1 MNSNKSFSLI
11 VNLLLTAICAISLI
25 PLAMTVMISITDS
38 KDLAANGYSLFP
50 SNLSWDA
57 YVYLFRVPKL
67 LIDGYLNS
75 IIITVVGTVLN
86 LLITSMVAYSLSR
99 RDFKY
104 RGFVS
109 GFIFLTMIF
118 NGGLVPLYM
127 LIVKYLEWKNSL
139 AAIIVPGLA
148 LPFNI
153 FLMRVL
159 FQDIPPSL
167 TEAAKIDGSSD
178 WGTFWRIILP
188 LSKPALATLALI
200 SALGYWNEAF
210 APILYI
216 DDTDKYPIQLV
227 LNNIVS
233 AVNFIKS
240 GNTMP
245 GSTQSIDPTSIPSD
259 SIMFA
264 LMVVATLPMLFLF
277 TFLQK
282 YFVKGLTVGAV
293 KG

>member
-1 MNSNKSFSLI
+1 MTQTKLYALTVNLILI
-11 VNLLLTAICAISLI
+11 VICALSLF
-25 PLAMTVMISITDS
+25 PLLMTVMISITDS
-38 KDLAANGYSLFP
+38 RELSEFGYRLFP
-50 SNLSWDA
+50 AAFSWDA
-57 YVYLFRVPKL
+57 YIYLFKVPKD
-67 LIDGYLNS
+67 LINGYVNS
-75 IIITVVGTVLN
+75 ILITGIGTLLN

-118 NGGLVPLYM
+118 NGGLVPLYI
-127 LIVKYLEWKNSL
+127 LIVKYLEWKNTLTS
-139 AAIIVPGLA
+139 IIVPGLA

-159 FQDIPPSL
+159 FQDVPPAL
-167 TEAAKIDGSSD
+167 TEAAKIDGLSD
-178 WGTFWRIILP
+178 WKTFLKIIIP

-216 DDTDKYPIQLV
+216 DKIDKYPIQLV

-245 GSTQSIDPTSIPSD
+245 GSIQAIDPASVPSD

-264 LMVVATLPMLFLF
+264 MMVVATLPMLFLF

-282 YFVKGLTVGAV
+282 YFVKGLTVGAI